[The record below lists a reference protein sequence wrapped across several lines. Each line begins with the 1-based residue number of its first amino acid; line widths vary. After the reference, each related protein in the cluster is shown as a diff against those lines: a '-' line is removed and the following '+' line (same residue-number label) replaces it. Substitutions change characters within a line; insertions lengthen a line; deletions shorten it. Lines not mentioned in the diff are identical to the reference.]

1 MAKEINMSKFEELKE
16 RYDIVYQVN
25 EGTEIGDAIS
35 ALRSGAWAL
44 MGLGDYQQASKALD
58 VVENLCKDYLQWLI
72 DEQPGYEGEVAEI
85 DDEVWEYF
93 DLEKPEV

>member
-1 MAKEINMSKFEELKE
+1 MSKFEELKE